1 MNETMKMFIGILG
14 AGIFF
19 SLWGMF
25 KISAYSKVL
34 KAKKK
39 TVVFADLLI
48 NKSSSGIY
56 QMIAGVALIIFSVI
70 YLIINM

>member
-1 MNETMKMFIGILG
+1 MSETMKMFIGILG

>member
-1 MNETMKMFIGILG
+1 MSETMKMFIGILG

-34 KAKKK
+34 KARKK

-56 QMIAGVALIIFSVI
+56 QMIVDAALTIFSVVF
-70 YLIINM
+70 LIVNM

>member
-1 MNETMKMFIGILG
+1 MNETMKMFIGILV
-14 AGIFF
+14 AGVFF
-19 SLWGMF
+19 SLWGLL

-56 QMIAGVALIIFSVI
+56 QMFAGVALIIFSVV
-70 YLIINM
+70 YLIINL